1 MQKCVAKRLAFL
13 LGQAASNRMKRSKK
27 DHNEPK
33 LTAGHSPNVIS
44 SFELMNRSKKDPK
57 RVTKAAMPEEKYG
70 AHSVRPCKGGGILV
84 EGTFDKPFSM
94 EILCRILRDKEGKCA
109 EKLGVAR
116 LFYRECD
123 ITLYRN
129 GRVDVHRVQSTEEAI
144 EILDQ
149 VKAIIR
155 EAFVGA

>member
-1 MQKCVAKRLAFL
+1 MLVEQTFTALVFIFETV
-13 LGQAASNRMKRSKK
+13 S
-27 DHNEPK
+27 P
-33 LTAGHSPNVIS
+33 TAGHSPNVIS
-44 SFELMNRSKKDPK
+44 SFEFINRSEKDPK
-57 RVTKAAMPEEKYG
+57 RITKAAMPEEKYG

-94 EILCRILRDKEGKCA
+94 EILCRILRDTEGKCA

-116 LFYRECD
+116 LFYGGCG

-144 EILDQ
+144 EILDE
-149 VKAIIR
+149 VKVIVGD
-155 EAFVGA
+155 AFVQGD

>member
-1 MQKCVAKRLAFL
+1 M
-13 LGQAASNRMKRSKK
+13 
-27 DHNEPK
+27 P
-33 LTAGHSPNVIS
+33 
-44 SFELMNRSKKDPK
+44 
-57 RVTKAAMPEEKYG
+57 PEEKYN
-70 AHSVRPCKGGGILV
+70 ARSVRPCKGGGILV

-94 EILCRILRDKEGKCA
+94 KMLCQILRDVGKCA

-116 LFYRECD
+116 FFHRGCG

-144 EILDQ
+144 AILDE

-155 EAFVGA
+155 EAFVQGDQSESSPASWRAE